1 MSVCEICGEE
11 EPVLV
16 KCKVCGTRFCEFCG
30 DHTEKLCIE
39 CSDSDRDDEDTDD
52 PDEDDE

>member
-11 EPVLV
+11 EPVIV

-30 DHTEKLCIE
+30 DQAEKLCIE
-39 CSDSDRDDEDTDD
+39 CSDSDRDDDDTDY